1 MRKYIALLSLSL
13 SLLAT
18 STGCSAE
25 LIDTLLS
32 EDAVSESSANK
43 TQANAPIGGGLAQP
57 STNNQVLTTPGN
69 FEEDYAEDEFIGDG
83 FDPAEEQNYSPPQSG
98 SSGPEDEFV
107 GDGFDPALE
116 GSTGGTTSND
126 GTNLYFNE
134 FLGYQ
139 EAYFGPSDGYASM
152 LSGLSGNDAA
162 GSRFGGPDNAVGI
175 LVTHRDR
182 VGYITVVNL
191 KNKRSFEVYR
201 DNGSLFTVPADTLNG
216 RPFPSLFVTS
226 IPSLT
231 QFSFEH
237 RTSPN
242 PPKCS
247 YYTATYAGTATEG
260 SYTATLT
267 GSGGCT
273 Y

>member
-1 MRKYIALLSLSL
+1 MRKYMALLSLSL
-13 SLLAT
+13 LIT
-18 STGCSAE
+18 TGCSAE

-32 EDAVSESSANK
+32 EDSVTESKVNNDQVTSSPPTGRAT
-43 TQANAPIGGGLAQP
+43 TQPTSNNNA
-57 STNNQVLTTPGN
+57 LTTPTEYV
-69 FEEDYAEDEFIGDG
+69 EEEFIGDG
-83 FDPAEEQNYSPPQSG
+83 FDPSEEDNSG
-98 SSGPEDEFV
+98 NDEFI
-107 GDGFDPALE
+107 GDGADPAYE
-116 GSTGGTTSND
+116 GSTGGTTTND
-126 GTNLYFNE
+126 GTNIYFSE

-139 EAYFGPSDGYASM
+139 EAYFGPSEGYASL

-182 VGYITVVNL
+182 QGYISVVNL
-191 KNKRSFEVYR
+191 QNKRSFDVYR
-201 DNGSLFTVPADTLNG
+201 DNGSLFTIPADTLGG

-242 PPKCS
+242 PAKCS
-247 YYTATYAGTATEG
+247 YYTATYSGTATAG
-260 SYTATLT
+260 SYQATLT